1 MFDRL
6 NNIKYDINLN
16 GQSREVK
23 NIFKYSY
30 VMQEYRNNP
39 LSTFD
44 HTVHDSET
52 PEKIAYNY
60 YKDSKLSWIILLVND
75 IKDRYSEWPRTET
88 ELINSIKKT
97 YNPEILPYFD
107 LKRKNAIPQKEN
119 NELDKDS
126 LQQRSA
132 RTVGQLAR
140 VDGDFYIWN
149 GREIQE
155 NQNNFLTSWDKL
167 TSDDKIIALD
177 ISKKLPVWYMS
188 VDDTHKISNS
198 SYANLDI
205 QKKKQYKLYSVWDNA
220 FDNNEKNRRIK
231 LLRTD
236 LINDFLKDWEEASK

>member
-30 VMQEYRNNP
+30 VMQEYRKQ
-39 LSTFD
+39 SAFYFRSYSSAT
-44 HTVHDSET
+44 TET

-60 YKDSKLSWIILLVND
+60 YKDSKLSWIDLLVND

-88 ELINSIKKT
+88 ELVNSIKKT

-132 RTVGQLAR
+132 RTVGQLAKVR
-140 VDGDFYIWN
+140 WRFLYLEWQRN
-149 GREIQE
+149 TREPE
-155 NQNNFLTSWDKL
+155 
-167 TSDDKIIALD
+167 
-177 ISKKLPVWYMS
+177 
-188 VDDTHKISNS
+188 
-198 SYANLDI
+198 
-205 QKKKQYKLYSVWDNA
+205 
-220 FDNNEKNRRIK
+220 
-231 LLRTD
+231 
-236 LINDFLKDWEEASK
+236 

>member
-1 MFDRL
+1 MATTGINGWRFPSYSDSPDVPRDL
-6 NNIKYDINLN
+6 GVLATDIAAFIAANPGPQGTTGPRGSSVLN
-16 GQSREVK
+16 GSVDP
-23 NIFKYSY
+23 
-30 VMQEYRNNP
+30 VAG
-39 LSTFD
+39 T
-44 HTVHDSET
+44 
-52 PEKIAYNY
+52 
-60 YKDSKLSWIILLVND
+60 
-75 IKDRYSEWPRTET
+75 
-88 ELINSIKKT
+88 
-97 YNPEILPYFD
+97 
-107 LKRKNAIPQKEN
+107 
-119 NELDKDS
+119 
-126 LQQRSA
+126 
-132 RTVGQLAR
+132 G

-177 ISKKLPVWYMS
+177 ISKKLPIWYMS